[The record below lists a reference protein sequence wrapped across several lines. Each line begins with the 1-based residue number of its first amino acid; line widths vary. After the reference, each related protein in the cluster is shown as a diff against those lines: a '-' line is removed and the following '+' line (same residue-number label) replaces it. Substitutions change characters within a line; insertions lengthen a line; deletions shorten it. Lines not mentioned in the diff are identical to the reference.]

1 MKNRFASLINRNNRR
16 IGRVLWSILRR
27 EIVPCSFR
35 IYFLLVWKARKSDW
49 GEICVDARSSVVFCV
64 VSSPRSRIVPRYGK
78 PNRVCEFNRQFIYLL
93 LFFSHQRTYDEEF
106 CKKNMWRTLDRI
118 IIFSSFMFIRR
129 RIRCNL
135 SSLLSSRKISSTPR
149 SSSFDRRVRNSN
161 WTAVAG
167 TIFNETSVTFA
178 YRDIQFCE
186 AAKNKGSRRRKEAEV
201 AVGGH
206 AIK

>member
-1 MKNRFASLINRNNRR
+1 MCRC
-16 IGRVLWSILRR
+16 SIIRGFLR
-27 EIVPCSFR
+27 CF
-35 IYFLLVWKARKSDW
+35 F
-49 GEICVDARSSVVFCV
+49 SSAQQNCAA
-64 VSSPRSRIVPRYGK
+64 I

-93 LFFSHQRTYDEEF
+93 LFFFIRELTTKSFARIEE
-106 CKKNMWRTLDRI
+106 NMWRTLDRI

>member
-1 MKNRFASLINRNNRR
+1 M
-16 IGRVLWSILRR
+16 LWSILRR

-35 IYFLLVWKARKSDW
+35 IYFLLVWKGRKSDW

-64 VSSPRSRIVPRYGK
+64 VSSPPRSRIVPRYRK

-93 LFFSHQRTYDEEF
+93 LFFFFIRELTTKSFARIEE
-106 CKKNMWRTLDRI
+106 NMWRTLDRI

-161 WTAVAG
+161 
-167 TIFNETSVTFA
+167 
-178 YRDIQFCE
+178 
-186 AAKNKGSRRRKEAEV
+186 
-201 AVGGH
+201 
-206 AIK
+206 